1 MAKVDL
7 LKLKGVT
14 KTNTPIEKTITWGVE
29 ATVENIEYLK
39 EASKNKNL
47 QVGELVEVE
56 GQAFIRRI
64 SFRDQEEII
73 KSYQWDVDKADPENT
88 KLKGV
93 NGIRLQ
99 AARILGSVC
108 ADATG
113 TPFFKTIDD
122 VLDCDIMFCNALY
135 VAADEVNNFMG
146 KLVKKNSNETNSSV
160 NSSSTES
167 AAEPLKKPS
176 KK

>member
-7 LKLKGVT
+7 LKLKGIT
-14 KTNTPIEKTITWGVE
+14 KSNAPVEKTINWGVE
-29 ATVENIEYLK
+29 ASIENIDYLK
-39 EASKNKNL
+39 EVSKNKEL
-47 QVGELVEVE
+47 QLGELVEVE
-56 GQAFIRRI
+56 GQIFVRKI
-64 SFRDQEEII
+64 SFRDQEEIV

-99 AARILGSVC
+99 AARILGSIC

-113 TPFFKTIDD
+113 KPFFETIDD